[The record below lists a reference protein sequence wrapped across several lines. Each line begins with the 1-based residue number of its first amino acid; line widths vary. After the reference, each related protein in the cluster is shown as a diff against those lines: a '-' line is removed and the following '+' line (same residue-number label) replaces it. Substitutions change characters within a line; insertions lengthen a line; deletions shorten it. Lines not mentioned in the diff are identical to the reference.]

1 MKLLL
6 LTSFS
11 VLFAIKSLYSQCS
24 VQVNDSLYSNYSYVL
39 NAVNVTGQAPF
50 QFNWTVTDGNGMNV
64 PYTTNLL
71 GDSLTIDAQT
81 IQNSYGCIIYQLCM
95 TDALNCTTCTQ
106 GDTSALQVPF
116 NCFSAFSSSIIGSN
130 QVAVTLNNNIP
141 PFLIM
146 QQFLTWTDGQG
157 QGQGMPYM
165 GPGTI
170 VNYTPGPSNT
180 SDQFFLCMM
189 TNLVNGGCIS
199 CDSIPYMVAGLQDE
213 QNMNLKLYPNPTD
226 EIINVSSEFAL
237 EELLITSMN
246 GVLVRE
252 VALAGQTSSQLDL
265 SELPKGMYMAE
276 IITQS
281 GIRTKKLIVK
291 N

>member
-1 MKLLL
+1 MKLLFI
-6 LTSFS
+6 TSIS
-11 VLFAIKSLYSQCS
+11 VLFSFKSLYSQCS
-24 VQVNDSLYSNYSYVL
+24 VQVNDSLYSNYDYVL
-39 NAVNVTGQAPF
+39 NAINVTGQAPF
-50 QFNWTVTDGNGMNV
+50 QFNWTVTDGNGMTV

-106 GDTSALQVPF
+106 GDTSELQVPF
-116 NCFSAFSSSIIGSN
+116 SCFSSFTSSIIGSN
-130 QVAVTLNNNIP
+130 QVAVTMNSNIP
-141 PFLIM
+141 PFLIV

-165 GPGTI
+165 GPGTV

-213 QNMNLKLYPNPTD
+213 LNMNLKLYPNPTD
-226 EIINVSSEFAL
+226 QIINVSSEFAL
-237 EELLITSMN
+237 EELLITSMS

-252 VALAGQTSSQLDL
+252 VALAGQTSSQLDIT
-265 SELPKGMYMAE
+265 ELPKGMYMAE

>member
-24 VQVNDSLYSNYSYVL
+24 VQVNDSLYSNYNYVL
-39 NAVNVTGQAPF
+39 NAINVTGQAPF

-199 CDSIPYMVAGLQDE
+199 CDSIPYMLAGINEISENDLT
-213 QNMNLKLYPNPTD
+213 LFPNPTD
-226 EIINVSSEFAL
+226 EMLNISSEFAMQSL
-237 EELLITSMN
+237 TISSMN
-246 GVLVRE
+246 GVLV
-252 VALAGQTSSQLDL
+252 LKTTLDGKTSHQLDL
-265 SELPKGMYMAE
+265 REIPSGMYITE
-276 IITQS
+276 ITTES
-281 GIRTKKLIVK
+281 GIRTKRLIVK